1 MPDGKGRRRSGRWT
15 AALACAAAARR
26 ARPYGPSRA
35 RPHAKHAVRNISVR
49 AVPVAAAAFPL
60 AGLLAACGGSP
71 ARPAPAPA
79 PASPAAGAATAV
91 QPGGASSSQAVDG
104 FLRAAQTTDART
116 MSGYFGTR
124 DGPTT
129 GRDPAADVEK
139 RMIALA
145 CYLQHDSDRVL
156 GDVPGVGTAGDR
168 TVTVELRQRELVRQT
183 RFTVVPGPGGRWFVQ
198 AFDIDAVSDL
208 CRPR

>member
-1 MPDGKGRRRSGRWT
+1 M
-15 AALACAAAARR
+15 
-26 ARPYGPSRA
+26 
-35 RPHAKHAVRNISVR
+35 RNISVR
-49 AVPVAAAAFPL
+49 AVPVAAAAFL
-60 AGLLAACGGSP
+60 VAALVAACGGGP

-79 PASPAAGAATAV
+79 PANPAGGAATGGVA
-91 QPGGASSSQAVDG
+91 QPGGASSSQAVEG
-104 FLRAAQTTDART
+104 FLRAAQATDART

-145 CYLQHDSDRVL
+145 CYLQHDADRVL
-156 GDVPGVGTAGDR
+156 GDVPGVSSAGDR